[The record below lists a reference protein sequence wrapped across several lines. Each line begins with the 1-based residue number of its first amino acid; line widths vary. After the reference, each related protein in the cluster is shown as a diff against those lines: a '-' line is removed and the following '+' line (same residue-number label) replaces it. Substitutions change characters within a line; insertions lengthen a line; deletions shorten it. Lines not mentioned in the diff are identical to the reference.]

1 MDLTDIMSFLIYL
14 VDVGEAHQPYSDR
27 IPKAAFANA
36 SAASPKYAV
45 GRKSGACLRTASR

>member
-14 VDVGEAHQPYSDR
+14 VDVGEAHQSYSDR